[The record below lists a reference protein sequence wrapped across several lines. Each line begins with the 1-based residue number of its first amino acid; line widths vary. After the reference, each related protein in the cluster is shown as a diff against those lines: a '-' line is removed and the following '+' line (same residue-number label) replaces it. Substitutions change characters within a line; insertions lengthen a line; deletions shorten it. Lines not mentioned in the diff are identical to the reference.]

1 MADILGAVALNQA
14 QFQQSLAIALTKQ
27 NLNAQAQ
34 IVDLVADTVGTD
46 SSQPLNSSGTGQVL
60 NLLT

>member
-1 MADILGAVALNQA
+1 MADILGAVALNQV

-27 NLNAQAQ
+27 NLDAQAQ
-34 IVDLVADTVGTD
+34 IVDLVAQAAGTG
-46 SSQPLNSSGTGQVL
+46 SSQSLNSSGTGQVV